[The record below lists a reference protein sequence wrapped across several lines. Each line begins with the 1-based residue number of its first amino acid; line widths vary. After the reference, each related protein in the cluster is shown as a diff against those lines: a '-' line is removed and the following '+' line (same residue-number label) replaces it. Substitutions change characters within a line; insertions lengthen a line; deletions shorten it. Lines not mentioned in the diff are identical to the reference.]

1 MPEDQALEYFVM
13 ILISLEF
20 IHKEG
25 IIHRDLK
32 PANIFIDK
40 DKSGI
45 NLVQIGDF
53 GISKIDITVN

>member
-40 DKSGI
+40 DKSGM

-53 GISKIDITVN
+53 

>member
-32 PANIFIDK
+32 PANIFIRNVCYSDR
-40 DKSGI
+40 D
-45 NLVQIGDF
+45 V
-53 GISKIDITVN
+53 

>member
-1 MPEDQALEYFVM
+1 MHEDQALEYFVM

-20 IHKEG
+20 INKEG

-40 DKSGI
+40 DKSGM